1 MSSDIDQDFEQ
12 QICDYLRSHPRFFL
26 RHTSVLDDIK
36 VPHKTG
42 GAVSLL
48 EHKVRML
55 QDKAEAYQ
63 KQLQELIAVARDN
76 DRLNQ
81 RLHRLTLRLIEAES
95 RQDILTTLQD
105 ELRERFNADAVE
117 LKLFS
122 TRELEEAQVSES
134 GMAIFRTFMDA
145 DKPTCG
151 PLKGDK
157 LKTLFGD
164 QAGEEGSAALIPIR
178 TSDLS
183 GILAIG
189 SQDRERFHSGKSVD
203 FLIRL
208 GELVSLSLQAL
219 SNPARA

>member
-1 MSSDIDQDFEQ
+1 MSSNIDQEFEQ
-12 QICDYLRSHPRFFL
+12 QICDYLLYHPSFFL
-26 RHTSVLDDIK
+26 RHTDILNDLHI
-36 VPHKTG
+36 PHKTG

-48 EHKVRML
+48 EHKIRML

-63 KQLQELIAVARDN
+63 KQLQELLTVARDN
-76 DRLNQ
+76 EQLNQ
-81 RLHRLTLRLIEAES
+81 RLHRLTLNLIEAES
-95 RQDILTTLQD
+95 REDVLAILQD

-134 GMAIFRTFMDA
+134 GLALFRTFMNI

-151 PLKGDK
+151 PLKADK
-157 LKTLFGD
+157 LKTLFGN

-203 FLIRL
+203 FLVRL
-208 GELVSLSLQAL
+208 GELVSLSLQAMDTRKT
-219 SNPARA
+219 P

>member
-1 MSSDIDQDFEQ
+1 MSSDLDQDFEQ
-12 QICDYLRSHPRFFL
+12 QICDYLLSHPRFFM
-26 RHTSVLDDIK
+26 RHTSVLDGIK

-48 EHKVRML
+48 EHKLRML
-55 QDKAEAYQ
+55 QDKADAYQ
-63 KQLQELIAVARDN
+63 KQLQELVAVARDN

-81 RLHRLTLRLIEAES
+81 RLHRLTLRLIEAGS
-95 RQDILTTLQD
+95 RQEILATLQD

-122 TRELEEAQVSES
+122 TRELEEARVSES

-189 SQDRERFHSGKSVD
+189 SQDRERFHAGKGVD

-219 SNPARA
+219 GNPRRA

>member
-1 MSSDIDQDFEQ
+1 MSSQIDQEFEQ
-12 QICDYLRSHPRFFL
+12 QICDYLLSHPGFFIRHIDVLNDL
-26 RHTSVLDDIK
+26 R

-48 EHKVRML
+48 EHKIRML

-63 KQLQELIAVARDN
+63 KQLQELVTVARDN
-76 DRLNQ
+76 EQLNQ
-81 RLHRLTLRLIEAES
+81 RLHRLTLNLIEAQS
-95 RQDILTTLQD
+95 REDILATLQD

-134 GMAIFRTFMDA
+134 GLTMFRTFMDT

-151 PLKGDK
+151 PLKADK
-157 LKTLFGD
+157 LKTLFGE

-189 SQDRERFHSGKSVD
+189 SKDRERFHSGKSVD
-203 FLIRL
+203 FLVRL
-208 GELVSLSLQAL
+208 GELVSLSLQSMDTREIL
-219 SNPARA
+219 

>member
-1 MSSDIDQDFEQ
+1 MSSNIDREFEQ
-12 QICDYLRSHPRFFL
+12 QICDYLLYHPSFFL
-26 RHTSVLDDIK
+26 RHTDILNDLR

-48 EHKVRML
+48 EHKIRML

-63 KQLQELIAVARDN
+63 KQLQELLTVARDN
-76 DRLNQ
+76 EQLNQ
-81 RLHRLTLRLIEAES
+81 RLHRLTLNLIEAES
-95 RQDILTTLQD
+95 REDVLAILQD

-122 TRELEEAQVSES
+122 TRELEEARVSES
-134 GMAIFRTFMDA
+134 GLALFRTFMDS

-151 PLKGDK
+151 PLKADK

-203 FLIRL
+203 FLVRL
-208 GELVSLSLQAL
+208 GELVSLSLQAMD
-219 SNPARA
+219 SRKKP

>member
-1 MSSDIDQDFEQ
+1 MSSNIDREFEQ
-12 QICDYLRSHPRFFL
+12 QICDYLLYHPSFFL
-26 RHTSVLDDIK
+26 RHTDILNDLR

-48 EHKVRML
+48 EHKIRML

-63 KQLQELIAVARDN
+63 KQLQELLTVARDN
-76 DRLNQ
+76 EQLNQ
-81 RLHRLTLRLIEAES
+81 RLHRLTLNLIEAES
-95 RQDILTTLQD
+95 REDVLAILQD

-122 TRELEEAQVSES
+122 TRELEEARVSES
-134 GMAIFRTFMDA
+134 GLALFRTFMDS

-151 PLKGDK
+151 PLKADK

-203 FLIRL
+203 FLVRL
-208 GELVSLSLQAL
+208 GELVSLSLQAMD
-219 SNPARA
+219 SREKP

>member
-1 MSSDIDQDFEQ
+1 MSKDIDQDYEQ
-12 QICDYLRSHPRFFL
+12 QLCEYLLSHPDFFI
-26 RHTSVLDDIK
+26 RNTDILDDLR

-48 EHKVRML
+48 EHKIRML
-55 QDKAEAYQ
+55 QDKAEAYR
-63 KQLQELIAVARDN
+63 KQLAELLSIAKDN
-76 DRLNQ
+76 DQINH
-81 RLHRLTLRLIEAES
+81 RLHRLTLSLIEANNTE
-95 RQDILTTLQD
+95 DILLTLQD
-105 ELRERFNADAVE
+105 ELHERFNADAVE

-134 GMAIFRTFMDA
+134 GLALFRSFMDT

-151 PLKGDK
+151 PLKAEK

-164 QAGEEGSAALIPIR
+164 QISSEGSAALIPIR

-189 SQDRERFHSGKSVD
+189 SHDRERFHSGKSVD
-203 FLIRL
+203 FLMRL
-208 GELVSLSLQAL
+208 GELISLSLQ
-219 SNPARA
+219 SMDKDIVS